1 MKILIQVSTYSYQTY
16 HFLAKRVKERYPE
29 SEFAIIGNNNT
40 KVTDF
45 FKSQNDMQYAHF
57 FEDTS
62 AEKVDVKE
70 SVNFDIINNFEKQS
84 DSLVWSIVASDRKVG
99 GAFLH
104 GAYGY
109 GSKYQNNRL
118 YILKKIEK
126 RVTEIENIFSLFRPD
141 IFIPAIAMGSIDVGI
156 YEGMCKIY
164 NTQYAIITL
173 SRVKNYCSFSSN
185 IMLNLDQI
193 DSDTRYL
200 IDNNSQPSKH
210 ALELYKNLMDE
221 IESPDYFD
229 SIVHKKPKI
238 NIFLFFKII
247 IFRPFSKVI
256 KSIASS
262 IKHKK
267 FQNLGSIFIGKL
279 HEGVQ
284 YITVFKSRFG
294 KVLPKS
300 QKYLLFPLHLNPEYS
315 TLVQGGLLQ
324 DQLVIIELLAKSIP
338 SDWIVYVKEHPA
350 TIMAKLRPRN
360 FYKKINDIPN
370 VEIAPIDSD
379 VHTII
384 SNSEM
389 VVILT
394 GTSGWEAIL
403 RGIPV
408 IAFSDYINVFDALGL
423 SAKVSDLNK
432 LPELISTEVLRIKL
446 ISDKERANRVKLF
459 LTAMLNNSFW
469 VTYPKVLF
477 YDAIGTDEEY
487 QICGIEL
494 AEGLIEFLPSMF
506 VK

>member
-1 MKILIQVSTYSYQTY
+1 M
-16 HFLAKRVKERYPE
+16 
-29 SEFAIIGNNNT
+29 
-40 KVTDF
+40 
-45 FKSQNDMQYAHF
+45 
-57 FEDTS
+57 
-62 AEKVDVKE
+62 
-70 SVNFDIINNFEKQS
+70 
-84 DSLVWSIVASDRKVG
+84 
-99 GAFLH
+99 
-104 GAYGY
+104 
-109 GSKYQNNRL
+109 
-118 YILKKIEK
+118 
-126 RVTEIENIFSLFRPD
+126 
-141 IFIPAIAMGSIDVGI
+141 
-156 YEGMCKIY
+156 
-164 NTQYAIITL
+164 
-173 SRVKNYCSFSSN
+173 
-185 IMLNLDQI
+185 
-193 DSDTRYL
+193 
-200 IDNNSQPSKH
+200 
-210 ALELYKNLMDE
+210 
-221 IESPDYFD
+221 
-229 SIVHKKPKI
+229 
-238 NIFLFFKII
+238 
-247 IFRPFSKVI
+247 
-256 KSIASS
+256 
-262 IKHKK
+262 
-267 FQNLGSIFIGKL
+267 
-279 HEGVQ
+279 
-284 YITVFKSRFG
+284 
-294 KVLPKS
+294 LPKS

-324 DQLVIIELLAKSIP
+324 DQLVIIELLAKSVP

-403 RGIPV
+403 RRIPV

-459 LTAMLNNSFW
+459 LTAVLNNSFW

-487 QICGIEL
+487 QVCGFEL

-506 VK
+506 TK